1 MSGRWTLEK
10 GKAVNDL
17 RPFRRCGRFVTM
29 AVPLALTALTA
40 AWLFLG
46 AAPARTAVL
55 WCSLILLAASLAIWL
70 VAVLR
75 DGGRSRSET
84 YQWAVRTASVSPGL
98 GEGAVPRRLSGAR
111 WLTVR
116 YGGTVVTAF
125 TLVALWVTLAA
136 ADARGTGTSAVLAQE
151 GAVIERRPIVKIEN
165 QNAGSGPRSSATAD
179 YTVLLPSS
187 AGEGAV
193 PVTFR
198 ADTNRRQGIGS
209 ELFVASVPERPELG
223 VIGDDRLAELERQLA
238 GRAVE
243 FDSMLVIGAFW
254 GLATLAALIG
264 WWLTESIRR
273 PARTVTPDWQSL
285 RVVVVGTKEHTEP
298 PPPGSLEAAD
308 EKKRR
313 KNTRRFQCLVL
324 EGSGQEVPFQ
334 SQMGLEAAGEVLT
347 GAHGW
352 LLWHPLQ
359 RRGRDVLA
367 ELVGDDGW
375 QLPGAVPVQ
384 VVERIA
390 AEGLTEPAHPDPDRQ
405 VRMLDLGAGWLVTA
419 SVPGVVG
426 FAVAF
431 GSLATLLLVPDG
443 GAWRWWT
450 ALAGVLATAVG
461 FTVQAMGRI
470 GDCDHKGDAA
480 SSQPSA

>member
-1 MSGRWTLEK
+1 MSGRWTLDK
-10 GKAVNDL
+10 GVNDL
-17 RPFRRCGRFVTM
+17 RAFPRCGRFVTV
-29 AVPLALTALTA
+29 AVPLALMALTA

-46 AAPARTAVL
+46 STPARTAVL
-55 WCSLILLAASLAIWL
+55 WCSLVLLAASLAVWS
-70 VAVLR
+70 VAVSR
-75 DGGRSRSET
+75 YGDRFRSDT
-84 YQWAVRTASVSPGL
+84 YQWAVRTASVSPGR
-98 GEGAVPRRLSGAR
+98 GGAVPRRLSGTR

-151 GAVIERRPIVKIEN
+151 GAVIERHPIVKIEN
-165 QNAGSGPRSSATAD
+165 QEAGSGPRSSATAD
-179 YTVLLPSS
+179 YTVMLPSS
-187 AGEGAV
+187 AGEGGV

-209 ELFVASVPERPELG
+209 ELFLASVPGRPELG
-223 VIGDDRLAELERQLA
+223 AVGDDRLDEVERQLA

-243 FDSMLVIGAFW
+243 FDTMLVIGPFW

-273 PARTVTPDWQSL
+273 PARTVTPDWYSL
-285 RVVVVGTKEHTEP
+285 RVAVAGTREHTET
-298 PPPGSLEAAD
+298 PPPGSPEAAD

-313 KNTRRFQCLVL
+313 ENTRRFQCLVL
-324 EGSGQEVPFQ
+324 EGCGQEVPFR
-334 SQMGLEAAGEVLT
+334 SQMGLEAAGEALS

-359 RRGRDVLA
+359 RRRRDMLA

-375 QLPGAVPVQ
+375 QLPGMVPIQ
-384 VVERIA
+384 AVERIA
-390 AEGLTEPAHPDPDRQ
+390 AEGLTEPVRPDPERR

-431 GSLATLLLVPDG
+431 GCLATLLLVPDG
-443 GAWRWWT
+443 GAWRWWA

-470 GDCDHKGDAA
+470 GDCDRNGDAA
-480 SSQPSA
+480 SSQPTA

>member
-1 MSGRWTLEK
+1 MSGRWTLDK
-10 GKAVNDL
+10 GVNDL
-17 RPFRRCGRFVTM
+17 RPFPRCGRFVTV

-46 AAPARTAVL
+46 ATPARTTVL
-55 WCSLILLAASLAIWL
+55 WCSLVLLAASLAIWS

-75 DGGRSRSET
+75 DGDRPRSET
-84 YQWAVRTASVSPGL
+84 YQWAVRTASVSPGC
-98 GEGAVPRRLSGAR
+98 GEGAVPRRLSGTR

-165 QNAGSGPRSSATAD
+165 QEAGSGPRSSATAD

-187 AGEGAV
+187 AGEGGV

-198 ADTNRRQGIGS
+198 ADTNRRHGIGS

-223 VIGDDRLAELERQLA
+223 AVGDDRLAEVKRQLA

-243 FDSMLVIGAFW
+243 FDSMLVIGPFW

-264 WWLTESIRR
+264 WGLTESIRR
-273 PARTVTPDWQSL
+273 PARTVTPDWHSL
-285 RVVVVGTKEHTEP
+285 RVAVAGTKEHTET
-298 PPPGSLEAAD
+298 PPPGSPEAAD
-308 EKKRR
+308 EKKRQE
-313 KNTRRFQCLVL
+313 NTRRFQCLVL
-324 EGSGQEVPFQ
+324 EGCGQEVPFQ
-334 SQMGLEAAGEVLT
+334 SQMGLKAAGEALS
-347 GAHGW
+347 GAHGR

-359 RRGRDVLA
+359 RRRRDMLA

-375 QLPGAVPVQ
+375 QLSGTVPIQ

-390 AEGLTEPAHPDPDRQ
+390 AEGLTEPAHPDPERH

-419 SVPGVVG
+419 SVSGVVG

-431 GSLATLLLVPDG
+431 GCLATLLLVPDG
-443 GAWRWWT
+443 GVWRWWT

-461 FTVQAMGRI
+461 FMVQAMGRM
-470 GDCDHKGDAA
+470 GDCDGTSDAA
-480 SSQPSA
+480 ASTQPAA